1 LDSLSPAA
9 RYNENNE
16 FDCLNLMSWL
26 DPNRSYTF
34 SEIAK
39 LKAPT
44 DELLAEYGYSL
55 ERVLLDLPQ
64 ERRDLDRLQERRSR
78 LEEVLPY
85 LDLTNEQSRRE
96 MLIAPLMEDLIHY
109 TRAQLRIEYV
119 LKVSSQLQGELDYLL
134 RTQTHLLVVEAKHED
149 LTNGFTQMAVELI
162 ALDRW
167 ENSAAVEQQP
177 QFFGAVST
185 GTIWQ
190 FGILHRQEKSV
201 TQDLTLYR
209 VPTDL
214 EPLTKILV
222 SALLGNR

>member
-1 LDSLSPAA
+1 MPL
-9 RYNENNE
+9 
-16 FDCLNLMSWL
+16 L
-26 DPNRSYTF
+26 DPSRTYTF

-55 ERVLLDLPQ
+55 ERTLLGLPQ
-64 ERRDLDRLQERRSR
+64 YQDELDRLQERRSR

-96 MLIAPLMEDLIHY
+96 MLIAPVMEDLIHY
-109 TRAQLRIEYV
+109 TRAQLRIEYTI
-119 LKVSSQLQGELDYLL
+119 KVSNQLQGDLDYLL
-134 RTQTHLLVVEAKHED
+134 RTKTNLLVVEAKHED

-162 ALDRW
+162 ALDQW
-167 ENSAAVEQQP
+167 EKSAVVEQQP
-177 QFFGAVST
+177 QLFGAVST

-190 FGILHRQEKSV
+190 LGVLHRQDKLI
-201 TQDLTLYR
+201 TQELTLYR

-214 EPLTKILV
+214 EPLTRILV
-222 SALLGNR
+222 AALVRMI

>member
-1 LDSLSPAA
+1 MPL
-9 RYNENNE
+9 
-16 FDCLNLMSWL
+16 L
-26 DPNRSYTF
+26 DPHRAYTF

-44 DELLAEYGYSL
+44 DELLAEYGYALKRTVL
-55 ERVLLDLPQ
+55 ELPQYSGQLDRVQ
-64 ERRDLDRLQERRSR
+64 ERRLR

-96 MLIAPLMEDLIHY
+96 MLIAPLMQDLIHY
-109 TRAQLRIEYV
+109 TRSQLRIEYAI
-119 LKVSSQLQGELDYLL
+119 KVSDRLQGALDYLL
-134 RTQTHLLVVEAKHED
+134 RAKTHLLVVEAKHED

-167 ENSAAVEQQP
+167 EKSPTVEQQP
-177 QFFGAVST
+177 QLLGAVST

-190 FGILHRQEKSV
+190 FGLLHRQDKLV
-201 TQDLTLYR
+201 TQELTLYR

-214 EPLTKILV
+214 DPLTRILIA
-222 SALLGNR
+222 ALSSEN